1 MDLRQEDGSKC
12 AVGKLLPF
20 VNYLITGIAI
30 EVQELIV
37 TIHHHHRIIYP
48 LGHMNG
54 LPLSMNPVFVAEQ
67 KLTGGEVD
75 QEARGI
81 ADVYV
86 GVDPDYTVIG
96 CQQFF
101 SQFKTGD
108 IKYQVTLI
116 THGGTDAGGVAT
128 EELIVIKVIR
138 EPSGTYPV
146 GYGAEEARDPGGHV
160 SGEKRLVNSSLHEWW
175 APFHL
180 SLGSNCRQFLR
191 RVC

>member
-67 KLTGGEVD
+67 KLTGEEVV
-75 QEARGI
+75 QEARGN
-81 ADVYV
+81 ADVHV
-86 GVDPDYTVIG
+86 GDDPDYTVIG
-96 CQQFF
+96 IQQLF

-108 IKYQVTLI
+108 IRYQVTLI
-116 THGGTDAGGVAT
+116 THRGTDAGGGVA
-128 EELIVIKVIR
+128 EELIIIKVIG
-138 EPSGTYPV
+138 EPSGPCPV
-146 GYGAEEARDPGGHV
+146 GYRAEAARDPGGHV
-160 SGEKRLVNSSLHEWW
+160 SGAKRLVNSSLHE
-175 APFHL
+175 
-180 SLGSNCRQFLR
+180 
-191 RVC
+191 